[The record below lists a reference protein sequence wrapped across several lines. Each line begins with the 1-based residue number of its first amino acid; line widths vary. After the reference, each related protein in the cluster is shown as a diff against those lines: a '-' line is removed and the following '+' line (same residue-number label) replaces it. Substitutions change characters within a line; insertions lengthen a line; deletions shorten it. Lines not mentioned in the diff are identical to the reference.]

1 MRSASLDATHGEF
14 IRSMRGGA
22 LVLDR
27 STVTTSRSA
36 SPRLRLGVASRVRG
50 LPVHHAPERSSYSA
64 LRLQIAVARPLSRH
78 AAHPPSVAAI
88 RYILPAPRT
97 RSVVATFR
105 GCRLAAKSAFL
116 CGSHAGAL
124 TVQIARCCVLRA
136 ISVMQPM
143 RCAQC
148 PTGTSRRHRPPACIA
163 RSHRP
168 WPWLALAV
176 CARRAA

>member
-1 MRSASLDATHGEF
+1 MKVGIPVDFWAPLVQVCRFGGGGLALFLDGVEISASLDATHGEF
-14 IRSMRGGA
+14 NRSVRAA

-27 STVTTSRSA
+27 STVSISRSA

-97 RSVVATFR
+97 RSVVVTFR
-105 GCRLAAKSAFL
+105 GCRLAAKFAFL
-116 CGSHAGAL
+116 CGSRAGAL
-124 TVQIARCCVLRA
+124 PIKIAPWCVPFR
-136 ISVMQPM
+136 
-143 RCAQC
+143 
-148 PTGTSRRHRPPACIA
+148 
-163 RSHRP
+163 
-168 WPWLALAV
+168 
-176 CARRAA
+176 